1 MNAPWAQVL
10 RGNQQ
15 VDWQCQIP
23 LAGEESADAR
33 VWTTDWEELRRSW
46 EEGLGNA
53 ESASVLWT
61 LCAVWS
67 AGSSSPHP
75 STLDGWRW
83 FLREVE
89 QLHMP
94 TPPATSAINVLRL
107 CLDAV
112 MTTHAA
118 IGLCVQGRQS
128 RGLRPVRVWLLGAEW
143 ELESWPLFAVL
154 SCLWSAVPLEITLA
168 GPAVPARM
176 DGARVL
182 WPKPRAAAGQ
192 VESLAFKR
200 GLYHDTCPL
209 AKNGE
214 PHIFVA
220 PNAGELAG
228 VRGAAGVGKR
238 GDCYEEGVLSS
249 AHDLRQETGTHVWY
263 VHNNTSITDRPL
275 GVPNSRCARI
285 GLAVFEE
292 WGPTLRAIARSK
304 TTEVA
309 VFTDYTRQAAEMAAA
324 RLSKELGLAPLPVDV
339 NPFGRPF
346 LQPQPDSRI
355 PSIGS
360 GFRVVWRREGCG
372 DEDVAV

>member
-1 MNAPWAQVL
+1 MRESAIIAPWAQVL

-23 LAGEESADAR
+23 LAGEESVDAR
-33 VWTTDWEELRRSW
+33 VWTPDWEELRRSW
-46 EEGLGNA
+46 EEGLGDA
-53 ESASVLWT
+53 ESARVLRA
-61 LCAVWS
+61 LCAAWS
-67 AGSSSPHP
+67 VASSSLHP
-75 STLDGWRW
+75 STLDGWRS

-154 SCLWSAVPLEITLA
+154 SCLWSAVPLEITLV
-168 GPAVPARM
+168 GPAVPARL

-182 WPKPRAAAGQ
+182 WPKLRAAAGQ
-192 VESLAFKR
+192 VDSLALKR
-200 GLYHDTCPL
+200 GLYHDICPL
-209 AKNGE
+209 AKDGK
-214 PHIFVA
+214 PHIVVA

-238 GDCYEEGVLSS
+238 GDCYVEGVLSS
-249 AHDLRQETGTHVWY
+249 AHDLQSEIG
-263 VHNNTSITDRPL
+263 IL
-275 GVPNSRCARI
+275 KCAR
-285 GLAVFEE
+285 
-292 WGPTLRAIARSK
+292 
-304 TTEVA
+304 
-309 VFTDYTRQAAEMAAA
+309 Q
-324 RLSKELGLAPLPVDV
+324 PLDH
-339 NPFGRPF
+339 
-346 LQPQPDSRI
+346 
-355 PSIGS
+355 
-360 GFRVVWRREGCG
+360 
-372 DEDVAV
+372 